1 MTQSSAPILAQAF
14 QNGPKQPPTGRS
26 ERHSSYFVK
35 SFFGL
40 EEEGEGRLAA
50 EELEGG
56 DLENLTLFGDR
67 EGELDAFL
75 LEV

>member
-1 MTQSSAPILAQAF
+1 MTQSSAPILAQAS
-14 QNGPKQPPTGRS
+14 QNGPKHPPTGRS

-40 EEEGEGRLAA
+40 EEEEGRLEA

-67 EGELDAFL
+67 EGELDVFL
-75 LEV
+75 LGV